1 MTTRIGL
8 ISDVHSSPDA
18 LAEALR
24 IFAEKQVDDIICA
37 GDIAGYYDT
46 LLPTIRLLVRAD
58 CKTIIGN
65 HDQSWLEKNTS
76 QYKDVDGS
84 PDSSSANYL
93 DSSEIRNY
101 LQQLP
106 QTLELV
112 VEGKR
117 LFVMH
122 ANPPSEQHGGIKLRN
137 RYGEIVEERKAE
149 WRQRLADFEY
159 DVLIVG
165 HTHQVY
171 AEQLGR
177 VLVINPGSVPFN
189 HSCMVLSLPD
199 LRVET
204 YALGNREITH
214 CWNFSMQQG

>member
-8 ISDVHSSPDA
+8 ISDVHSSPVA
-18 LAEALR
+18 LAEALQ
-24 IFAEKQVDDIICA
+24 IFAGQQVDDIICA
-37 GDIAGYYDT
+37 GDIAGYYEG
-46 LLPTIRLLVRAD
+46 LLPTIQLLAGSNCTAIV
-58 CKTIIGN
+58 GN
-65 HDQSWLEKNTS
+65 HDQSWLEKNPAVQS
-76 QYKDVDGS
+76 
-84 PDSSSANYL
+84 DS

-106 QTLELV
+106 QTLQFSI
-112 VEGKR
+112 EGKR
-117 LFVMH
+117 LFVVH

-137 RYGEIVEERKAE
+137 RYGEIVEERKADWAE
-149 WRQRLADFEY
+149 SLADFDH

-171 AEQLGR
+171 AEQLGK

-189 HSCMVLSLPD
+189 HSCMILSLPD

-204 YALGNREITH
+204 YALGGREIIN
-214 CWNFSMQQG
+214 CWNFSMVRS

>member
-1 MTTRIGL
+1 MSTRIGL
-8 ISDVHSSPDA
+8 ISDVHASPVA
-18 LAEALR
+18 LAEALQ
-24 IFAEKQVDDIICA
+24 IFAEQRVDDIICA
-37 GDIAGYYDT
+37 GDIAGYYDS
-46 LLPTIRLLVRAD
+46 LLPTVQLLAESG
-58 CKTIIGN
+58 CKTIVGN
-65 HDQSWLEKNTS
+65 HDQTWLEENS
-76 QYKDVDGS
+76 AGGS
-84 PDSSSANYL
+84 AGNHAEGIN
-93 DSSEIRNY
+93 EIRDY

-117 LFVMH
+117 LFVVH
-122 ANPPSEQHGGIKLRN
+122 ANPPSEQHGGIKLRD
-137 RYGEIVEERKAE
+137 RYGNLVAERKAD
-149 WRQRLADFEY
+149 WTKSLVDFEH

-204 YALGNREITH
+204 YALGDREITH
-214 CWNFSMQQG
+214 CWNFSMQQS

>member
-8 ISDVHSSPDA
+8 ISDVHSSPVA
-18 LAEALR
+18 LAEALQ

-37 GDIAGYYDT
+37 GDIAGYYDG
-46 LLPTIRLLVRAD
+46 LLPTIQLLAGSN
-58 CKTIIGN
+58 CKTIVGN
-65 HDQSWLEKNTS
+65 HDQSWLEENTAE
-76 QYKDVDGS
+76 QGDG
-84 PDSSSANYL
+84 
-93 DSSEIRNY
+93 DSSEIRSY

-117 LFVMH
+117 LFVVH
-122 ANPPSEQHGGIKLRN
+122 ANPPSEQHGGIKLRD
-137 RYGEIVEERKAE
+137 RYGNIVAERKTD
-149 WRQRLADFEY
+149 WMQSLADF
-159 DVLIVG
+159 DHDLLIVG

-171 AEQLGR
+171 AEQLGQ

-189 HSCMVLSLPD
+189 NSCMVLSLPE

-204 YALGNREITH
+204 YALGDREIIH
-214 CWNFSMQQG
+214 CWNFGMQQG